1 MLLCSAPPPAL
12 LAAPVAVKLYELDAD
27 ALSAPKYV
35 PLLLEP
41 PSLNRIVCVC
51 AGISSTVSVCVASPP
66 VEPAA

>member
-1 MLLCSAPPPAL
+1 MLLCAAPPPAL

-35 PLLLEP
+35 PLLPEP
-41 PSLNRIVCVC
+41 PSLNRITCVC
-51 AGISSTVSVCVASPP
+51 AGISPALSVWLASPP